1 MPINQ
6 GKQDNEDLSKKCIRY
21 YFVINIESWF
31 ELKFDWNDDTL
42 AFISWLK

>member
-6 GKQDNEDLSKKCIRY
+6 GKQDNKDFGKNCICS

-42 AFISWLK
+42 AIISWLK